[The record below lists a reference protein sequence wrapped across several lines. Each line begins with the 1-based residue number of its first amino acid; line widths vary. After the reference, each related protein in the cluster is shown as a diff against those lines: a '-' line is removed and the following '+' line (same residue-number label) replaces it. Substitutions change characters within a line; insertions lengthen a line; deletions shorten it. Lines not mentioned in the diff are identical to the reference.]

1 MLDARSSALLLLLIG
16 AGTGCQPTADRSPPT
31 TPLPPPLTHYKGREI
46 AQTMHWR
53 GAEWLMRASR
63 EKDENAAAM
72 LQALGVQPGW
82 TVCDLGCG
90 NGYHTLPLAQQVG
103 PKGSVYAVDIQEEM
117 LDLLAKRTEAAGI
130 TNVERIVGTA
140 ADARLP
146 GSSCDLI
153 LLVDVYHEL
162 SYPEHMLAAI
172 RRALKPKGRLV
183 LVEFRE
189 EDPDVPIK
197 PLHKMSKAQILRE
210 LQPNG
215 FVLVEEFDKLP
226 WQHVMMFSIDTEER

>member
-16 AGTGCQPTADRSPPT
+16 AGAGCQPTADRSPPT
-31 TPLPPPLTHYKGREI
+31 APLPPPLTHYKGREI

-72 LQALGVQPGW
+72 LQALDVQPGW

-90 NGYHTLPLAQQVG
+90 NGYHTLPLAQLVG
-103 PKGSVYAVDIQEEM
+103 PKGSVYAVDIQAEM

-130 TNVERIVGTA
+130 TNVERIVGAA
-140 ADARLP
+140 ADPHLP
-146 GSSCDLI
+146 GGSCDLI

-162 SYPEHMLAAI
+162 SYPEHILAAI

-226 WQHVMMFSIDTEER
+226 WQHVMMFSIDTGER